1 MHVHVCNFILQVFY
15 ADEDKPIFF
24 VASRGHHADI
34 GGITP
39 GYLFI
44 YLCMYVQH
52 VYMTSTCR
60 FYATSLKV
68 SVGRRHVHK
77 VLQVG

>member
-44 YLCMYVQH
+44 YLCMYS
-52 VYMTSTCR
+52 MCT
-60 FYATSLKV
+60 
-68 SVGRRHVHK
+68 
-77 VLQVG
+77 